1 MIEYVVM
8 HKVDCKSVRAGCLEG
23 FDAHT
28 IKGYVLHEAKTQSQV
43 HVPYPTDENGSTWGK
58 AFHHGKFVMALRRAA
73 IAEEK

>member
-1 MIEYVVM
+1 ML
-8 HKVDCKSVRAGCLEG
+8 CLLAGCLEG

-28 IKGYVLHEAKTQSQV
+28 IKGYVLHETKTNSKV

-73 IAEEK
+73 MAEEK